1 MTERYQTTRTG
12 CTLSSPQLPV
22 CYGVPQGSILGPLL
36 FTLYI
41 NELPNIVSNCEI
53 ENYMDDTKL
62 FLSFKSLDTDLE
74 LASAS
79 QDLHR
84 VVEWLSEHQPRS
96 QGSPLGTRFC
106 EHQLLIN
113 PDKTKFIFFSVQSS
127 SLDNFLIQRTLTP
140 DKICKD
146 LCIRDSGL
154 TFDTHFFKYRTVDMQ
169 SFSKFR
175 TLPPVFSLV

>member
-1 MTERYQTTRTG
+1 MTERYQTARIG

-41 NELPNIVSNCEI
+41 NKLPNIVSNCEI
-53 ENYMDDTKL
+53 ETYMDNTKL

-84 VVEWLSEHQPRS
+84 VVEWL
-96 QGSPLGTRFC
+96 C
-106 EHQLLIN
+106 EHQLIIN
-113 PDKTKFIFFSVQSS
+113 PDKTKFI
-127 SLDNFLIQRTLTP
+127 L
-140 DKICKD
+140 
-146 LCIRDSGL
+146 
-154 TFDTHFFKYRTVDMQ
+154 
-169 SFSKFR
+169 FR
-175 TLPPVFSLV
+175 TN